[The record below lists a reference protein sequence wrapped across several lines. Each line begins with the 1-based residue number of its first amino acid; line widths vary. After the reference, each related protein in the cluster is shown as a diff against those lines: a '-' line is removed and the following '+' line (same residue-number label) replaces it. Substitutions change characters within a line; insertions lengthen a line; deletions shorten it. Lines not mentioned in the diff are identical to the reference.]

1 MRAPEPRILN
11 PSDEAELTVKEY
23 ATLKRV
29 HRKTVERWI
38 RLGLIRAERTAGP
51 KGQWRILVSQS

>member
-1 MRAPEPRILN
+1 MTEQPKHL
-11 PSDEAELTVKEY
+11 LTIKEY

-38 RLGLIRAERTAGP
+38 RLGLVDAERTAG
-51 KGQWRILVSQS
+51 KHGQWRIKVQRSA